1 MIQSVKLST
10 ALFTLSFALSA
21 LAAGDAAY
29 TVKNTLKIGGDGR
42 WDLVT
47 VDPATHLLYVT
58 RSTHT
63 QVIDPSS
70 GKVTADIPGGAGLH
84 GVALVPTANRG
95 FITDGKDAQLIVFDM
110 KSNEV
115 LGKVPA
121 ADDADGI
128 IYDAGSDR
136 VLVACGDAA
145 QLLVLDPKPDVKSLA
160 VEKVD
165 LGGKPEFLAADGKG
179 RAFVNIQDKNQVAV
193 VDLKTKSV
201 VNRWDIGEG
210 KSPTGLA
217 IDPEKGHLFIGC
229 RNEKLIVLNTADGKV
244 IGDVAIGKGND
255 ACAFDAPY
263 ALASCGDGTLAVVKE
278 SDEGKWTAVQTV
290 STATGARTAGLDPG
304 THQIYLPT
312 AEFEPLKE
320 GQRRPS
326 AKPGTFKIVVV
337 GRE

>member
-1 MIQSVKLST
+1 MIRSLKLSAT
-10 ALFTLSFALSA
+10 LLTLALASITF
-21 LAAGDAAY
+21 AAGDTPY
-29 TVKNTLKIGGDGR
+29 SVKSTIKIGGDGR
-42 WDLVT
+42 WDYVT
-47 VDPATHLLYVT
+47 VNPSTHLLYVT

-70 GKVTADIPGGAGLH
+70 GKVTADIAGGAGLH
-84 GVALVPTANRG
+84 GVALVPSANRG
-95 FITDGKDAQLIVFDM
+95 FLTDGKGAQLIVFDM
-110 KSNEV
+110 QSNEV
-115 LGKVPA
+115 LGKVAA

-145 QLLVLDPKPDVKSLA
+145 QLLVLDPKPEVKSLS

-179 RAFVNIQDKNQVAV
+179 RAFVDLQDKNQIAV
-193 VDLKTKSV
+193 VDLKSKSV

-217 IDPEKGHLFIGC
+217 IDPDKGHLFIGC
-229 RNEKLIVLNTADGKV
+229 RNQKLIVLNTADGKV
-244 IGDVAIGKGND
+244 LGDVAIGKGND

-263 ALASCGDGTLAVVKE
+263 ALASCGDGTLAVIKE
-278 SDEGKWTAVQTV
+278 SDDGKWTAMQTG
-290 STATGARTAGLDPG
+290 TATGARTAALDPS
-304 THQIYLPT
+304 THEIYLPT
-312 AEFEPLKE
+312 ADFDPPKE
-320 GQRRPS
+320 GQRRPT

-337 GRE
+337 ERE